1 MNGITITMAL
11 EKVTKN
17 ALKFAEKT
25 ENEFAME
32 KLGTIYLQKS
42 VFAPGAYTG
51 QDVEITIAIA
61 DDESGLTFSA
71 EKATKNTVMFA
82 EDLPSE
88 YALAKIGNLYVPKA
102 TLAELGWRPDLKQ
115 KIEVAIATVK

>member
-1 MNGITITMAL
+1 MESITITMAL

-17 ALKFAEKT
+17 ALRFAEKT

-42 VFAPGAYTG
+42 VFVPGAYTG
-51 QDVEITIAIA
+51 QDVEITLAIA

-71 EKATKNTVMFA
+71 EKATKNTVMFT

-88 YALAKIGNLYVPKA
+88 YALAKIGNIYIPKA

-115 KIEVAIATVK
+115 KIAVAIVTK